1 MFNHVTV
8 LLNEAVEGLN
18 VKPDGIYVDCT
29 LGGAGHSSLI
39 LKQLTTGHLYCFD
52 QDIHAI
58 EAARERLEKIG
69 NQFTIIQSNFK
80 NLKSELH
87 LRGVEHVDGIL
98 FDLGVSSPQFD
109 DGARGFS
116 YNYDA
121 RLDMRMN
128 QEASLDAHYIVNHY
142 SYEQL
147 VEILYKYADEKF
159 AKQIARKIEK
169 EREIHPIDTTF
180 QLVDIIKEAIPAYA
194 RRKGGHPAKRTFQAL
209 RIAVNDELNV
219 FDIALKDALDLL
231 NLNGRISV
239 ITFHSLEDKICKY
252 TFNEVSKLKDVPKG
266 LPVIPLE
273 MQPKFK
279 LVNRKPIIASDDE
292 LTHNH
297 RAHSAIESYREGY
310 FMKKRKTGFESFA
323 QVFLIVTIVVFVFG
337 IIMVK
342 SVESSYNRTI
352 QKLQNE
358 IDTLESDIDSLQMQK
373 QELVSFNR
381 VAEVATSKGYTYQND
396 ATASTTG
403 AQQ

>member
-18 VKPDGIYVDCT
+18 VKSDGIYVDCT

-52 QDIHAI
+52 QDENAI
-58 EAARERLEKIG
+58 QAARQRLETIG

-80 NLKSELH
+80 NIKAELNQ
-87 LRGVEHVDGIL
+87 RGVEHVDGIL

-109 DGARGFS
+109 NAERGFS

-121 RLDMRMN
+121 RLDMRMD
-128 QEASLDAHYIVNHY
+128 QSSSLDAHEIVNHY

-159 AKQIARKIEK
+159 AKQIARRIEK
-169 EREIHPIDTTF
+169 EREIQPIDTTF
-180 QLVDIIKEAIPAYA
+180 QLVEIVKSAIPAYA

-231 NLNGRISV
+231 NINGRIAV

-266 LPVIPLE
+266 LPVIPEE

-279 LVNRKPIIASDDE
+279 LTNKKPIIATEEE
-292 LTHNH
+292 LNENH
-297 RAHSAIESYREGY
+297 RSHSAKLRVIER
-310 FMKKRKTGFESFA
+310 
-323 QVFLIVTIVVFVFG
+323 
-337 IIMVK
+337 VK
-342 SVESSYNRTI
+342 V
-352 QKLQNE
+352 
-358 IDTLESDIDSLQMQK
+358 
-373 QELVSFNR
+373 
-381 VAEVATSKGYTYQND
+381 
-396 ATASTTG
+396 
-403 AQQ
+403 